1 MFSKTAFFS
10 AAENCDQP
18 DISAMLREQPMQS
31 WVKGFNTQIWLQGEA
46 GWWLLIMLILKI

>member
-1 MFSKTAFFS
+1 MFSRTAFFS